1 MGNNQTITKLS
12 KLAEYSKGQIVEF
25 PEFGE
30 GQPFV
35 ARLRRPSMLSLAK
48 SGKIPN
54 SLLNSATTLFNNDM
68 ANADLNETFLKEMY
82 EVMEVIC
89 EASFVEPTYK
99 EIVESG
105 VELTDEQMIFV
116 FNYSQRGVQ
125 SLNSF
130 RSE

>member
-25 PEFGE
+25 PKFGE